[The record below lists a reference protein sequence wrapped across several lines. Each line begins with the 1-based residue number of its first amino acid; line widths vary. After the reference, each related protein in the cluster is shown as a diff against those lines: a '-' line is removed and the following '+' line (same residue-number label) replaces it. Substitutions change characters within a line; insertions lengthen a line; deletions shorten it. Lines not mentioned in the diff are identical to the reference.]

1 MVLLCLRREGFTLK
15 YRRCE
20 SFAIL
25 PPEMCMFLDEINL
38 IWLNIIVSYIVASRV
53 YRFIA

>member
-20 SFAIL
+20 SFAFL